1 MNKREYI
8 QETERLV
15 IRKLANDDFDTLLT
29 IMGKPEVMYA
39 WEHGFNKDD
48 VRAWIERQLMRYAK
62 DGVGYFAVELKE
74 SGLLVG
80 QAGLMKTIMNGNEVV
95 EIGYIFDNTYW
106 HNGYATEAAESL
118 IAYAFDGL
126 ELPAVYCSIRPENK
140 ASIRVAKRLGMES
153 CGNHTVVYRGKEMP
167 HIIYK
172 LENPK

>member
-1 MNKREYI
+1 MMNKREYI

-106 HNGYATEAAESL
+106 HNGYATEAPNLSL
-118 IAYAFDGL
+118 PMLLTDWNYRLYIAASVRKTRLPSEWQNGL
-126 ELPAVYCSIRPENK
+126 AWNL
-140 ASIRVAKRLGMES
+140 
-153 CGNHTVVYRGKEMP
+153 VVVIPSFTEGKKCR
-167 HIIYK
+167 ISYT
-172 LENPK
+172 N